1 MIGRLIERLFVSV
14 RADMTDLSRDLSQ
27 GMAQTRAATNS
38 MAMSWNQV
46 STKVDELTRSLD
58 RGKITQGQYTS
69 EMNRLASTMKV
80 VAGSYREAQREVW
93 GYASAAQ
100 AAQRA
105 AVPAFDTR
113 PVQAFTRSAGQA
125 RMQMMN
131 LGYQLNDI
139 GMTLA
144 TGMNPMTVMIQQGSQ
159 IAQIYG
165 GQGGVSQAFK
175 DLSQLLLGLARRLWP
190 IAAIAGAF
198 GILTREINKTTDV
211 TVTFM
216 DTTKAVFQ
224 VVGRYIWALIEGPVN
239 YLKDAFETVLDFI
252 AEWFPKVMNGVI
264 GATVAAVRIIGATW
278 DLLPDLWHD
287 TWTAVKNTALE
298 ATEAIINFITQEM
311 VPGIA
316 RGLDKML
323 QSFIF
328 AYEAIKIVWQQLPA
342 LMRDAIGGAVNW
354 VVDGVENMVN
364 GAIDGINKLIA
375 GLQSIIDFV
384 GADRAMEFFGFS
396 GDLPTISEQDLSQW
410 RMETGNALSDITA
423 QLGEAAARTFSTAM
437 LEGIVQIDP
446 TDLSGSRGAYR
457 NAFGELGRRINEILA
472 ESMDSDYMGKFFED
486 VRAQAIENAL
496 ARIAG
501 GMEDVSGAA
510 ERAAEEVKTLMEQM
524 QEGLETSADNL
535 AQVFGNAFERLA
547 ETGRFTF
554 SDLIKDLNQ
563 LIIKSTSELLQQELS
578 NVFQQL
584 AKSWGGLGS
593 PLANFFTFLFGG
605 GVKGRAVGG
614 VEMPWRSFVAG
625 ERGTE
630 LISQDGPSGARR
642 IMTAGRTQ
650 ALLNSSTNQPA
661 ERPQL
666 RLNVNIINN
675 TKEGVSIQEG
685 RGPNSEEMVDII
697 VGRVKEDIARGGMDE
712 SLMSRYNLSKSVN
725 RR

>member
-58 RGKITQGQYTS
+58 RGKITQSQYTS

-165 GQGGVSQAFK
+165 GQGGVSQALK
-175 DLSQLLLGLARRLWP
+175 DLSQLIGILARRLWP
-190 IAAIAGAF
+190 IAAIAAGF
-198 GILTREINKTTDV
+198 GILTREINKTADG

-216 DTTKAVFQ
+216 DTTRAVFQ
-224 VVGRYIWALIEGPVN
+224 VVGRYIGALIGGPVS

-252 AEWFPKVMNGVI
+252 AEWFPRVMNGVI

-287 TWTAVKNTALE
+287 TWTAVKNTILE
-298 ATEAIINFITQEM
+298 VTEAIINFITQEM

-316 RGLDKML
+316 RGLDRVL
-323 QSFIF
+323 QAFTF
-328 AYEAIKIVWQQLPA
+328 AYEAVKIVWMQLPEI
-342 LMRDAIGGAVNW
+342 MQDAIGGAVNR
-354 VVDGVENMVN
+354 VVDGVEKLVN
-364 GAIDGINKLIA
+364 GAIDGINKLIE

-384 GADRAMEFFGFS
+384 GADRALEFFGFS
-396 GDLPTISEQDLSQW
+396 GNLPTISEQDLSQW
-410 RMETGNALSDITA
+410 RMETGEALNNTA
-423 QLGEAAARTFSTAM
+423 EQLGEAAGRIFNTKM
-437 LEGIVQIDP
+437 LEEALRIDP
-446 TDLSGSRGAYR
+446 TDLSGYMGTYR
-457 NAFGELGRRINEILA
+457 NAFGELGRRVNEILS
-472 ESMDSDYMGKFFED
+472 ESMNFDYMGQFFED
-486 VRAQAIENAL
+486 VRTQAIENAL
-496 ARIAG
+496 ARIAD
-501 GMEDVSGAA
+501 GMEDVGSAA
-510 ERAAEEVKTLMEQM
+510 ERAAEEVRTLMEDM
-524 QEGLETSADNL
+524 QEGLETAADNL

-554 SDLIKDLNQ
+554 SDFIQDLNR
-563 LIIKSTSELLQQELS
+563 LIIKSVSELLQQELF
-578 NVFQQL
+578 NLFQSL
-584 AKSWGGLGS
+584 ATLRGGLGS
-593 PLANFFTFLFGG
+593 LFSNLFTSIFGG
-605 GVKGRAVGG
+605 GNFFGKRARGG
-614 VEMPWRSFVAG
+614 VEMPWRNFIAG
-625 ERGTE
+625 EEGAE
-630 LISQDGPSGARR
+630 LISQDGPAGARR
-642 IMTAGRTQ
+642 VKTAGQTRHMMQ
-650 ALLNSSTNQPA
+650 Q
-661 ERPQL
+661 Q
-666 RLNVNIINN
+666 
-675 TKEGVSIQEG
+675 G
-685 RGPNSEEMVDII
+685 RAGPNITMI
-697 VGRVKEDIARGGMDE
+697 VQTPDVESFQKSQSQIASRMGMFISRGQ
-712 SLMSRYNLSKSVN
+712 RNQ
-725 RR
+725 

>member
-69 EMNRLASTMKV
+69 EMNRLTSTMKV

-125 RMQMMN
+125 RMQMLN

-175 DLSQLLLGLARRLWP
+175 DISRLMGGLARRLWP
-190 IAAIAGAF
+190 IAVIAGGF

-224 VVGRYIWALIEGPVN
+224 VVGRYIWDLIGGPVN

-252 AEWFPKVMNGVI
+252 AEWFPKVMNAVI
-264 GATVAAVRIIGATW
+264 GSVVAGVRIMGAAW
-278 DLLPDLWHD
+278 ELLPHLWHD
-287 TWTAVKNTALE
+287 TWTAIKNTTL
-298 ATEAIINFITQEM
+298 TVVQAIINFITQ
-311 VPGIA
+311 
-316 RGLDKML
+316 DML
-323 QSFIF
+323 QGIIKGVDKVIQSFVF
-328 AYEAIKIVWQQLPA
+328 AFEAIKIVWQQLPA
-342 LMRDAIGGAVNW
+342 IMQDAIGGAVNW
-354 VVDGVENMVN
+354 VVTGVENMVN
-364 GAIDGINKLIA
+364 GAIEGINKLISA
-375 GLQSIIDFV
+375 LQALVDFV
-384 GADRAMEFFGFS
+384 GADKAMEFFGFS
-396 GDLPTISEQDLSQW
+396 GDLPTISEQDLNQW
-410 RMETGNALSDITA
+410 RMETGNALNDTTA
-423 QLGEAAARTFSTAM
+423 QLGEAAARTFNTAM
-437 LEGIVQIDP
+437 LEGIVQVDP
-446 TDLSGSRGAYR
+446 TDLSGNMGAYR
-457 NAFGELGRRINEILA
+457 NAFGELGRQINEILA
-472 ESMDSDYMGKFFED
+472 ESMDFDYMGQFFED

-496 ARIAG
+496 ARIAD
-501 GMEDVSGAA
+501 GMEDVGGAA
-510 ERAAEEVKTLMEQM
+510 ERAAEEVRTLMEDM
-524 QEGLETSADNL
+524 QEGLETAADNL

-554 SDLIKDLNQ
+554 SDFIQDLNR

-578 NVFQQL
+578 NLFQSL
-584 AKSWGGLGS
+584 ATSKGGLGS
-593 PLANFFTFLFGG
+593 LFSNLFTSIFGG
-605 GVKGRAVGG
+605 GNFFGARARGG
-614 VEMPWRSFVAG
+614 VEMPWRNFIAG
-625 ERGTE
+625 EEGAE

-642 IMTAGRTQ
+642 VKTAGQTRHMMQ
-650 ALLNSSTNQPA
+650 Q
-661 ERPQL
+661 
-666 RLNVNIINN
+666 
-675 TKEGVSIQEG
+675 GG
-685 RGPNSEEMVDII
+685 RAGPNITMI
-697 VGRVKEDIARGGMDE
+697 VQTPDVESFQKSQSQIASRMGMFISRGQ
-712 SLMSRYNLSKSVN
+712 RNQ
-725 RR
+725 